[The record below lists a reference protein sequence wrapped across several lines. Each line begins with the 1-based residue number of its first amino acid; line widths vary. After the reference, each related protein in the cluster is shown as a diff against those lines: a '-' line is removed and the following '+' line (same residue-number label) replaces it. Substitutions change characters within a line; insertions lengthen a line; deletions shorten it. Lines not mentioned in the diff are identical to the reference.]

1 MSALILQKKLGASSI
16 KDLPPSLKDN
26 PRIALKALVIELYNQ
41 GVSIRD
47 IADAIGAWS
56 QAVNRWVFMDAV
68 PQNVHNFDEVYDKLL
83 SLLDHYKDMERK
95 ILKYLRGGHK
105 FIQEIRRHLMVSHAK
120 ALAFIDNLVKL
131 GLIRRVKHWNAY
143 KLTPEGV
150 AESNALKIIDDHK
163 KQEDEHG

>member
-1 MSALILQKKLGASSI
+1 MSALILQPLLSSPLI
-16 KDLPPSLKDN
+16 KDLPPSLKDH

-47 IADAIGAWS
+47 IANVLGFTPRS
-56 QAVNRWVFMDAV
+56 VNTWVFTNAV
-68 PQNVHNFDEVYDKLL
+68 PQHVDNLDEACNKLL

-105 FIQEIRRHLMVSHAK
+105 FIREIRRHLKVSHAK
-120 ALAFIDNLVKL
+120 VLGFIDNLVKL
-131 GLIRRVKHWNAY
+131 GLIRRVSRWNAY
-143 KLTPEGV
+143 KLTLEGI